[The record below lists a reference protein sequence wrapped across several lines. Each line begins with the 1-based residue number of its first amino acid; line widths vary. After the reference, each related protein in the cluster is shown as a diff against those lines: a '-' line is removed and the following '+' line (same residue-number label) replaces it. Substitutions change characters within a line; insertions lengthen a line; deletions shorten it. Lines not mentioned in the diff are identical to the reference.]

1 MSNTVNAINPR
12 IDRTVQIFDK
22 FYDYSQ
28 AISGP
33 EYDAVYSYLRSV
45 FNTTAQAENFTTTL
59 FRIANT
65 TGQPAITLLQDIQ
78 GASAP
83 QVTLVF
89 AYYLNTF
96 QSPATQMGVQIPR
109 TPNYYVAHNIR
120 Q

>member
-1 MSNTVNAINPR
+1 MSNTVNAINPT

-45 FNTTAQAENFTTTL
+45 FTTEAQAQNFTTTL

-65 TGQPAITLLQDIQ
+65 TNQPAMSLLQDIQ
-78 GASAP
+78 GANAP
-83 QVTLVF
+83 QITLVF

-96 QSPATQMGVQIPR
+96 QSPATQMGVQIPAM
-109 TPNYYVAHNIR
+109 PNYYVAHNIR

>member
-1 MSNTVNAINPR
+1 MSNTVNAINPT

-22 FYDYSQ
+22 FYNYSQ

-33 EYDAVYSYLRSV
+33 EYDTVYSYLRSV
-45 FNTTAQAENFTTTL
+45 FGTTAQAQNFTTTL

-65 TGQPAITLLQDIQ
+65 TGQSAMTLLQDIQ

-96 QSPATQMGVQIPR
+96 QSPATQMGVQLPSM
-109 TPNYYVAHNIR
+109 PNYYVAHNIR